1 MTAVRILQ
9 QERRAQSQPQQ
20 NNSRHSTHT
29 SNMSPSRS
37 RPQSYA
43 SSGQGESTPT
53 QNGTTNGTSSRSLNT
68 VQQNG
73 VHTQHSKDED
83 TPSASTRNVILSSNS
98 AGHGGR
104 APLQARPSS
113 APNGIAESSQDDSET
128 DKTRRRPVPM
138 LQRAKSDFG
147 PRGEEPDTG
156 EEIQDWG
163 ARHGFEDH
171 YASEEYVS
179 QLANVS
185 DTFSTAEL
193 RSRHRGIDIARMFT
207 SSVKPSGFFLASTLL
222 VTSSL
227 HCQPLMEYKDVYWA
241 FGLRF

>member
-1 MTAVRILQ
+1 
-9 QERRAQSQPQQ
+9 
-20 NNSRHSTHT
+20 
-29 SNMSPSRS
+29 MSPSRS

-43 SSGQGESTPT
+43 SPSQGQMAAT
-53 QNGTTNGTSSRSLNT
+53 QNGTTNGTSSRSTNT

-73 VHTQHSKDED
+73 VRAQHSEEED
-83 TPSASTRNVILSSNS
+83 RPSTSTRGVVVASNS
-98 AGHGGR
+98 VGR
-104 APLQARPSS
+104 DRRASLQARPSS

-128 DKTRRRPVPM
+128 DGARRRPAPL

-147 PRGEEPDTG
+147 PRGEEPDTE

-185 DTFSTAEL
+185 YNFS
-193 RSRHRGIDIARMFT
+193 
-207 SSVKPSGFFLASTLL
+207 
-222 VTSSL
+222 
-227 HCQPLMEYKDVYWA
+227 
-241 FGLRF
+241 FG